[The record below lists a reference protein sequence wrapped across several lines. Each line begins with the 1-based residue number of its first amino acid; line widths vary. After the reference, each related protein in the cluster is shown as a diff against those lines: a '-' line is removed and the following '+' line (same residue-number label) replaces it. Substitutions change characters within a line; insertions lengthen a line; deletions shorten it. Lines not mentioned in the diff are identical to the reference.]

1 MKSQFLFMRIIPNIL
16 TLFNLFLGCV
26 ITLLLIEGNL
36 PMESISL
43 LILIALFFDFMDGL
57 IARKFNLES
66 KLGAQLD
73 SLADLISFGLV
84 PGIIMYNLFLEVSSD
99 PYLPFLG
106 FAITLASAYR
116 LANFNLSKNDDNYFK
131 GLTTPANTVFIL
143 SLMLIIELPNIDSF
157 IKEIILDNNFLIIIT
172 VLSCY
177 LLNSRFKLL
186 NLKFKDFKL
195 RGVNKYRYLL
205 IVLSAILF
213 IFLRSA
219 LSIPVILV
227 IYYIV
232 SYFAIGRK
240 KTSS

>member
-1 MKSQFLFMRIIPNIL
+1 MRIIPNIL

-84 PGIIMYNLFLEVSSD
+84 PGIIMYNLFQEVSLD
-99 PYLPFLG
+99 PYLPLLG
-106 FAITLASAYR
+106 FTITLASAYR
-116 LANFNLSKNDDNYFK
+116 LANFNLSKNNDNYFK
-131 GLTTPANTVFIL
+131 GLPTPVNTVFIL

-205 IVLSAILF
+205 IVLSALLF
-213 IFLRSA
+213 VFLRST

-227 IYYIV
+227 VYYIV
-232 SYFAIGRK
+232 SYFAIDRK
-240 KTSS
+240 KISS

>member
-1 MKSQFLFMRIIPNIL
+1 
-16 TLFNLFLGCV
+16 
-26 ITLLLIEGNL
+26 
-36 PMESISL
+36 
-43 LILIALFFDFMDGL
+43 
-57 IARKFNLES
+57 
-66 KLGAQLD
+66 
-73 SLADLISFGLV
+73 
-84 PGIIMYNLFLEVSSD
+84 MYNLFLEVSSD
-99 PYLPFLG
+99 PYLPLLG
-106 FAITLASAYR
+106 FTITLASAYR
-116 LANFNLSKNDDNYFK
+116 LANFNLSKNNDNYFK
-131 GLTTPANTVFIL
+131 GLPTPANTVFIL

-157 IKEIILDNNFLIIIT
+157 IKEIVLDNNFLIIIT

-195 RGVNKYRYLL
+195 KGVNKYRYLL

-219 LSIPVILV
+219 LSIPVILA

-240 KTSS
+240 NTSS

>member
-1 MKSQFLFMRIIPNIL
+1 MRIIPNIL

-36 PMESISL
+36 PIESISF
-43 LILIALFFDFMDGL
+43 LILFTLFFDFMDGL

-84 PGIIMYNLFLEVSSD
+84 PGIIMYKLFMEVSLD
-99 PYLPFLG
+99 PFLPLLG
-106 FAITLASAYR
+106 FTITLASAYR
-116 LANFNLSKNDDNYFK
+116 LANYNLSNTGLKYFK
-131 GLTTPANTVFIL
+131 GLPTPANTLFIL
-143 SLMLIIELPNIDSF
+143 SLMLIIRLPNIDSF
-157 IKEIILDNNFLIIIT
+157 VKEIILNNNFLIIIT

-177 LLNSRFKLL
+177 LLNSGFKLI
-186 NLKFKDFKL
+186 NLKFVDFKFK
-195 RGVNKYRYLL
+195 GVNKYRYLL
-205 IVLSAILF
+205 IVLSVVLF
-213 IFLRSA
+213 VFLKDVQA
-219 LSIPVILV
+219 VPVILA

-240 KTSS
+240 K

>member
-84 PGIIMYNLFLEVSSD
+84 PGIIMYNLFLEVSFD
-99 PYLPFLG
+99 PYLPLLG
-106 FAITLASAYR
+106 FTITLASAYR
-116 LANFNLSKNDDNYFK
+116 LANFNLSKNDSNYFK
-131 GLTTPANTVFIL
+131 GLPTPANTVFIL

-157 IKEIILDNNFLIIIT
+157 IKEIVLDNNFLIIIT

-195 RGVNKYRYLL
+195 KGVNKYRYLL

-219 LSIPVILV
+219 LSIPVILA

-240 KTSS
+240 NTSS

>member
-1 MKSQFLFMRIIPNIL
+1 MRIIPNIL

-84 PGIIMYNLFLEVSSD
+84 PGIIMYNLFQEVSLD
-99 PYLPFLG
+99 PYLPLLG
-106 FAITLASAYR
+106 FTITLASAYR

-131 GLTTPANTVFIL
+131 GWPTPANTVFVL

-232 SYFAIGRK
+232 SYFAIDRK
-240 KTSS
+240 KISS